1 MTEIVFE
8 YGEKNGVK
16 IVNYMSAFPRKSD
29 RIVACFVKI
38 TRADGSIDYSVMTET
53 DWKRLQGYSEKQ
65 NSYTDRRTGETV
77 VKSNAL
83 YNINGQIDTGF
94 LIAKCIKHAFKT
106 YPKINIGKGSVME
119 SDIIDNPQGSSI
131 LTVELIPHNP
141 NHRKSKKSSISRL
154 NLTCRQG

>member
-1 MTEIVFE
+1 
-8 YGEKNGVK
+8 
-16 IVNYMSAFPRKSD
+16 
-29 RIVACFVKI
+29 
-38 TRADGSIDYSVMTET
+38 MTET

-65 NSYTDRRTGETV
+65 NSYKDRRTGETV

-119 SDIIDNPQGSSI
+119 SDIIDTPQGGFDPCSGIDTTQPEPQEKQEEQHFAPQPDMSAGVTI
-131 LTVELIPHNP
+131 DPA
-141 NHRKSKKSSISRL
+141 S
-154 NLTCRQG
+154 QGDNDDTF